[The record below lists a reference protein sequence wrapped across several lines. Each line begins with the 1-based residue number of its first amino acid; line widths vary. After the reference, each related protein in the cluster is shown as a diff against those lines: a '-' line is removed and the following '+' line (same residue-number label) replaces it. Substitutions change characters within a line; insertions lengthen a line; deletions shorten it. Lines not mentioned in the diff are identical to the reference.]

1 MKQAEFE
8 AMERYMLAHAGEAS
22 HAPGH
27 IYRVLGTA
35 LALAEGEPDVDLDI
49 LVAAC
54 LLHDVGR
61 PQQFQTGADHALA
74 GGDMAYEFLL
84 TLGWEPARAEWVRQC
99 IYAHRFRG
107 DLPPESMEAK
117 LLYDADKMDVLG
129 PIGVVRTIQ
138 YGATVGEA
146 EEPLYRVDNEGH
158 ILTGADG
165 EPSFFQ
171 EYDRKLR
178 GISGKM
184 ITPQGKEMAKCLQ
197 AEGDRFYDALLGQL
211 QAGLEVGQSKLRELG
226 LRMGGEA

>member
-35 LALAEGEPDVDLDI
+35 LALADAEPHVDRDI

-61 PQQFQTGADHALA
+61 PQQCKTGADHALV
-74 GGDMAYEFLL
+74 GGDMAYDFLL

-99 IYAHRFRG
+99 VRTHRFRN
-107 DLPPESMEAK
+107 DLPPETMEAK

-138 YGATVGEA
+138 YGAHVGD
-146 EEPLYRVDNEGH
+146 EEPLYRVDREGK

-178 GISGKM
+178 GISKKM
-184 ITPQGKEMAKCLQ
+184 LTPQGREMAQALQ
-197 AEGDRFYDALLGQL
+197 TQGDQFYDALLGQL
-211 QAGLEVGQSKLRELG
+211 QESLEVGRAKLNELG
-226 LRMGGEA
+226 LQITGEA

>member
-8 AMERYMLAHAGEAS
+8 AMERYMLAHAGDAA

-35 LALAEGEPDVDLDI
+35 LALADGEPGVDRDI

-61 PQQFQTGADHALA
+61 PQQFKTGADHALV

-84 TLGWEPARAEWVRQC
+84 TLGWEPLRAEWVRGC
-99 IYAHRFRG
+99 IQSHRFRN

-129 PIGVVRTIQ
+129 PIGVARTIQ

-146 EEPLYRVDNEGH
+146 EEPLYRVDSEGR

-178 GISGKM
+178 GISSKM
-184 ITPQGKEMAKCLQ
+184 ITPQGREMARGLQ
-197 AEGDRFYDALLGQL
+197 EEGDRFYDALLSQL
-211 QAGLEVGQSKLRELG
+211 QASVEVGQSKLEEMG
-226 LRMGGEA
+226 LHTEGKG

>member
-1 MKQAEFE
+1 MKQSDFS
-8 AMERYMLAHAGEAS
+8 AMEAYMLAHAGEVS

-35 LALAEGEPDVDLDI
+35 LALADSEPTVDRDI

-61 PQQFQTGADHALA
+61 PEQFKTGADHALV
-74 GGDMAYEFLL
+74 GGDMAYDFLL
-84 TLGWEPARAEWVRQC
+84 TLGWVEERAEWVRQC
-99 IYAHRFRG
+99 IRSHRFRN
-107 DLPPESMEAK
+107 DLPPETIEAK

-129 PIGVVRTIQ
+129 PIGVARTIQ
-138 YGATVGEA
+138 YGAHVGD
-146 EEPLYRVDNEGH
+146 EEPLYRVDGEGH
-158 ILTGADG
+158 ILTGAEG

-184 ITPQGKEMAKCLQ
+184 LTPQGREMAKALQ

-211 QAGLEVGQSKLRELG
+211 QASLEVGRAKLEELG
-226 LRMGGEA
+226 LQITKEA

>member
-1 MKQAEFE
+1 MTQSDFS
-8 AMERYMLAHAGEAS
+8 AMEAYMLSHAGDAC

-35 LALAEGEPDVDLDI
+35 LALADHEPDVDRDI

-61 PQQFQTGADHALA
+61 PEQFKTGADHALV
-74 GGDMAYEFLL
+74 GGDMAYGFLL
-84 TLGWEPARAEWVRQC
+84 TLGWKPARAEWVRQC
-99 IYAHRFRG
+99 IRSHRFRN
-107 DLPPESMEAK
+107 DLPPETIEAK

-129 PIGVVRTIQ
+129 PIGVARTIQ
-138 YGATVGEA
+138 YGTAMGD
-146 EEPLYRVDNEGH
+146 EEPLYRVDREGK
-158 ILTGADG
+158 ILTGAEG

-184 ITPQGKEMAKCLQ
+184 LTPQGREMAKALQ
-197 AEGDRFYDALLGQL
+197 EQGDRFYDALLGQL
-211 QAGLEVGQSKLRELG
+211 QSSLEVGRNKLEELG
-226 LRMGGEA
+226 LQITGEA

>member
-1 MKQAEFE
+1 MKQSDFS
-8 AMERYMLAHAGEAS
+8 AMEAYMLSHAGDAC

-35 LALAEGEPDVDLDI
+35 LALADSEPTVDRDI
-49 LVAAC
+49 LAAAC

-61 PQQFQTGADHALA
+61 PEQFRTGADHALV
-74 GGDMAYEFLL
+74 GGDMAYDFLL

-99 IYAHRFRG
+99 IRAHRFRN
-107 DLPPESMEAK
+107 DLPPETVEAK

-129 PIGVVRTIQ
+129 PIGIARTIQ
-138 YGATVGEA
+138 YGTAMGE
-146 EEPLYRVDNEGH
+146 EEPLYRLDREGH

-165 EPSFFQ
+165 DPSFFQ

-184 ITPQGKEMAKCLQ
+184 LTPQGREMAQSLQ
-197 AEGDRFYDALLGQL
+197 EQGDRFYDALLSQL
-211 QAGLEVGQSKLRELG
+211 QESLDVGRAQLTELG
-226 LRMGGEA
+226 LQITGGA